1 MLPWVFS
8 PFGLRGVWSGASGG
22 RCCVPVA
29 PEGVAFARWRVPVP
43 FGWPPRGSPS
53 GRWRRARVPVWGRR
67 GCSEERLGCVAGR
80 RWGSEE
86 LRWCSG
92 RRASKSPCE
101 AGSPRPR
108 RGLGLSVPWSGSPRP
123 RGGLGLSGRGVGP
136 PGVLPRKGGWGVQ
149 GDARL
154 ATSPLRGGAAAPAA
168 SVGPPPRG
176 GVGSRR
182 PPVARRARGA
192 SPSGPCCRRASAFR
206 GRSSALRR
214 GVMSTR
220 RGRTSWLLRRGG
232 AVRFRVGAG
241 GAEAPSL
248 PRRVRV
254 GLAGAEAPV
263 GRLRGPLR
271 GLSAPPK
278 GGGRPGA
285 ACAVVPSSP
294 RAFRSLCVAE
304 AQQSRHGVPFF
315 PLARGLVGVPA
326 LPKRGRADT
335 SRPTEVGWVRFRRG
349 GPGGCVL
356 GCPRTRRRG
365 RRCAEARCLR
375 SPVVGRGP
383 VGELPVAGRGP
394 GSGGGRVLSVA
405 LRQAARRLRGGFPPL
420 GTRQGDGSVGGK
432 LESHT
437 LKGCGHVKEQPED
450 CCCR

>member
-1 MLPWVFS
+1 
-8 PFGLRGVWSGASGG
+8 
-22 RCCVPVA
+22 VA
-29 PEGVAFARWRVPVP
+29 PEGVAFWAVAS
-43 FGWPPRGSPS
+43 GQGSRLGAP
-53 GRWRRARVPVWGRR
+53 W
-67 GCSEERLGCVAGR
+67 CSEERRGCFAGR

-92 RRASKSPCE
+92 RRASKSL
-101 AGSPRPR
+101 
-108 RGLGLSVPWSGSPRP
+108 RGRLAAPP
-123 RGGLGLSGRGVGP
+123 RGFGSVGPVVRLAAPPRGVGLSGRGEGP
-136 PGVLPRKGGWGVQ
+136 PGVLPRKGGWGVL

-154 ATSPLRGGAAAPAA
+154 AVSPLRGGAAAPAA

-176 GVGSRR
+176 GVGSLW
-182 PPVARRARGA
+182 PPVALRARGA

-220 RGRTSWLLRRGG
+220 RGRTAWLLRRGG

-254 GLAGAEAPV
+254 GLPGAEAPV

-285 ACAVVPSSP
+285 ACAVFPSSP
-294 RAFRSLCVAE
+294 RAFQSPCFAE
-304 AQQSRHGVPFF
+304 ARQGRHDVPFF
-315 PLARGLVGVPA
+315 PLARGLLGVPA

-349 GPGGCVL
+349 GSGGASLVA
-356 GCPRTRRRG
+356 RG
-365 RRCAEARCLR
+365 RGAAEGVAPRRAAFGLPSWAEARSGSSLLR
-375 SPVVGRGP
+375 AEARGREG
-383 VGELPVAGRGP
+383 GESSRSRCGKP
-394 GSGGGRVLSVA
+394 
-405 LRQAARRLRGGFPPL
+405 RGG
-420 GTRQGDGSVGGK
+420 
-432 LESHT
+432 
-437 LKGCGHVKEQPED
+437 
-450 CCCR
+450 